1 MEKYIYDES
10 NGLWYELQE
19 IIISLAYLY
28 QPKKKTNLSAYVD
41 SGTNAIYRNTR
52 RRFTPLCSQAA
63 S

>member
-41 SGTNAIYRNTR
+41 SGTNAIYRSIR
-52 RRFTPLCSQAA
+52 GRFILHYSQAA
-63 S
+63 N